1 MAFSA
6 VYLSLSLVLTL
17 CCISLPSVRGITYT
31 MREESPVDSYIGNV
45 SADSGLK
52 EVVGDGEFS
61 NLRYSILSGGSLNSQ
76 LFKIS
81 ATSGVLTVADR
92 VDREEL
98 CPYTDTC
105 DLDIEIAA
113 QYESLLRKF
122 NVKITVQDVNDN
134 SPQFPNQFPQ
144 PFQLSE
150 STSVDFS
157 LSLDAAT
164 DLDGS
169 QNFSVQ
175 SYSLLP
181 EGVPFRVVHAVN
193 AVGTTQ
199 LSLVVSEKLDRETK
213 ASYSLTVWAYDGG
226 SPRKSGS
233 VVVTVN
239 VIDVNDNAPVFTSD
253 VYTQNISESMP
264 AGTPIITVSAT
275 DADEGD
281 NARVV
286 YSISSQQPVL
296 QQQKF
301 TIGATNGVVAVAQ
314 SLKAGVHRVLVEAQD
329 QGSPPNPPTQA
340 VVEVTVLDT
349 DNNPPNLN
357 LDMLSISDFEP
368 GFVPESEKVSTAVGY
383 LAVSDPDSG
392 ANALVTCS
400 SQDPHFELQSLNL
413 NEYKVIIS
421 KQLDRENQTH
431 LNVALVCFDG
441 GSPRLTSTATFDV
454 WVVDVN
460 DNPPKFLK
468 SQYSASVAENNG
480 PSDGL
485 IQVAATD
492 ADAGNNGNVTY
503 RLAGDPGM
511 FQIGARNGMIKAMGQ
526 FDYESESRYVF
537 HVLAVDQGQ
546 QPLTATATVTIN
558 VLDIND
564 ESPRFSAPNYTMS
577 VTEGEGAGVYVGN
590 VSASDPDTGKLD
602 FDCGNNNVDD
612 NDNDDNN
619 PPMSQTLIQIFT
631 YCSDNG
637 NHDDDL
643 YNYLWYVCLCVF
655 VRTRGVC
662 VCVFMCACV
671 YVCVC
676 VCICLPV
683 CVSVCLCVCYEEMY
697 YN

>member
-1 MAFSA
+1 MALSA
-6 VYLSLSLVLTL
+6 AYLLPGVVLTL
-17 CCISLPSVRGITYT
+17 VCISLPFARGITYT
-31 MREESPVDSYIGNV
+31 MREEAPVDSYIGNV

-52 EVVGDGEFS
+52 EVVGDDEFS
-61 NLRYSILSGGSLNSQ
+61 NLRYSILSGGSPYSQ

-81 ATSGVLTVADR
+81 ATTGVLTVSNR

-105 DLDIEIAA
+105 DLQIEIAA

-122 NVKITVQDVNDN
+122 NVKITVQDINDN

-150 STSVDFS
+150 STSVDFA

-169 QNFSVQ
+169 RNFSVQ
-175 SYSLLP
+175 NYSLLP
-181 EGVPFRVVHAVN
+181 GDVPFRVVHTVN
-193 AVGTTQ
+193 AVGATQ
-199 LSLVVSEKLDRETK
+199 LSLVVSRKLDRE
-213 ASYSLTVWAYDGG
+213 AESSYGLTVWAYDGG
-226 SPRKSGS
+226 SPPKSGS
-233 VVVTVN
+233 VVLTVN
-239 VIDVNDNAPVFTSD
+239 VVDVNDNAPEFTSD
-253 VYTQNISESMP
+253 VYTQNISESTP
-264 AGTPIITVSAT
+264 PGTPILTVSAS

-286 YSISSQQPVL
+286 YSISSQQPVP

-301 TIGATNGVVAVAQ
+301 TIGATNGVVSVAE

-340 VVEVTVLDT
+340 VVEVIVLDT
-349 DNNPPNLN
+349 DNNPPILN

-400 SQDPHFELQSLNL
+400 SRDPHFELQSLNL

-421 KQLDRENQTH
+421 SPLDRENQTH

-441 GSPRLTSTATFDV
+441 GSPKLTSTATFDV

-460 DNPPKFLK
+460 DNPPKFLEGH
-468 SQYSASVAENNG
+468 YSASVAENNG

-492 ADAGNNGNVTY
+492 ADAGNNANITY
-503 RLAGDPGM
+503 RLVGDPGM
-511 FQIGARNGMIKAMGQ
+511 FQVGSRNGMIKARGQ
-526 FDYESESRYVF
+526 FDYERESRYVF

-546 QPLTATATVTIN
+546 PPLTATTTVTIN

-577 VTEGEGAGVYVGN
+577 VTEGEGVGVYVGN
-590 VSASDPDTGKLD
+590 VSASDPDTGKD
-602 FDCGNNNVDD
+602 VNCAGGGGGDD
-612 NDNDDNN
+612 DGGDDDKNN
-619 PPMSQTLIQIFT
+619 PL
-631 YCSDNG
+631 
-637 NHDDDL
+637 
-643 YNYLWYVCLCVF
+643 
-655 VRTRGVC
+655 
-662 VCVFMCACV
+662 
-671 YVCVC
+671 
-676 VCICLPV
+676 
-683 CVSVCLCVCYEEMY
+683 
-697 YN
+697 